1 MDTAVQ
7 ATDDVPS
14 VRQQGRPRDASRD
27 TVILDAALALVG
39 ELGYDRVSMD
49 AVAARAR
56 ASKAT
61 IYRRW
66 SSKGALV
73 SAAVRC
79 RAPVPMVMP
88 DEGSLRADLLA
99 AVRLMTESIGQQ
111 DLALLTGVFAG
122 MRTDP
127 ELADAMRCDLL
138 GDKESAI
145 APLFQRAA
153 ERGEPLH
160 TDAVRLFL
168 EVAPAVVMHR
178 LIVTAEAVDDAY
190 VTHVVDDVL
199 LPVLTTPSICSTA
212 PVPEGPRA

>member
-7 ATDDVPS
+7 ASDNVPS
-14 VRQQGRPRDASRD
+14 LRQQGRPRDASREAA
-27 TVILDAALALVG
+27 ILEAALALVG

-138 GDKESAI
+138 GAKESAI

>member
-1 MDTAVQ
+1 VDTAVQ
-7 ATDDVPS
+7 ATDNVPS
-14 VRQQGRPRDASRD
+14 IRQQGRPRDAGREAA
-27 TVILDAALALVG
+27 ILEAALALVG

-79 RAPVPMVMP
+79 RAPLPMVMP

-99 AVRLMTESIGQQ
+99 AVRLMAQAIGQQ

-127 ELADAMRCDLL
+127 ELADAMRCDLR
-138 GDKESAI
+138 SRR
-145 APLFQRAA
+145 PSSC
-153 ERGEPLH
+153 
-160 TDAVRLFL
+160 
-168 EVAPAVVMHR
+168 
-178 LIVTAEAVDDAY
+178 TA
-190 VTHVVDDVL
+190 
-199 LPVLTTPSICSTA
+199 
-212 PVPEGPRA
+212 